1 MAEKETKYYSFPP
14 YSPYRDRTTSDKDK
28 NILSGLSHFIDI
40 GSKKSP
46 NVEINTT
53 KTMTD
58 KDYAPLSSHCVRAL
72 CDKMYDKRKA
82 AALEIEK
89 YVVKFSS

>member
-46 NVEINTT
+46 NVENNTT
-53 KTMTD
+53 KTSQFLTLD
-58 KDYAPLSSHCVRAL
+58 CLNFLNWEQV
-72 CDKMYDKRKA
+72 
-82 AALEIEK
+82 
-89 YVVKFSS
+89 